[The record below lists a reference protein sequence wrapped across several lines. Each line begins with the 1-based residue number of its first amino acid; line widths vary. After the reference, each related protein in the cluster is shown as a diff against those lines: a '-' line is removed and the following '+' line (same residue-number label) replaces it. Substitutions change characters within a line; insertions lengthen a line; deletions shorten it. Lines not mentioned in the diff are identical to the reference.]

1 LKQTGYV
8 RPPGGEHSVFDEIL
22 LDTAYDGLFIP
33 EGMGSRDGAR
43 RSFWRSEKAH
53 RRCEKTF
60 EKEGLMKLNSV
71 EEEILRFAIR
81 KGSGRGSL
89 LPDDGGSVKPGIKNF
104 WKSWPEEEGH
114 RKKLEHF
121 DRKKIERMT
130 VKETKGLGISEW
142 MEDTPFSSDMNYADL
157 LRLAIK
163 NEERSQQ
170 LYASTAQ
177 RVTEPT
183 LKKLLL
189 VLAQEESTHKERLE
203 KLYDKDVLEWF

>member
-1 LKQTGYV
+1 MKPT
-8 RPPGGEHSVFDEIL
+8 SV
-22 LDTAYDGLFIP
+22 
-33 EGMGSRDGAR
+33 
-43 RSFWRSEKAH
+43 
-53 RRCEKTF
+53 
-60 EKEGLMKLNSV
+60 
-71 EEEILRFAIR
+71 EEILRFAIR
-81 KGSGRGSL
+81 KEADAAAYYQMMADRSN
-89 LPDDGGSVKPGIKNF
+89 PGIK
-104 WKSWPEEEGH
+104 KLLEELAKEEEGH

-121 DRKKIERMT
+121 DQKKIEKMT

-142 MEDTPFSSDMNYADL
+142 MEDVPFSSDMNYADL

>member
-1 LKQTGYV
+1 MKPT
-8 RPPGGEHSVFDEIL
+8 SV
-22 LDTAYDGLFIP
+22 
-33 EGMGSRDGAR
+33 
-43 RSFWRSEKAH
+43 
-53 RRCEKTF
+53 
-60 EKEGLMKLNSV
+60 
-71 EEEILRFAIR
+71 EEILRFAIR
-81 KGSGRGSL
+81 KEADAAAYYQMMADRSN
-89 LPDDGGSVKPGIKNF
+89 PGIK
-104 WKSWPEEEGH
+104 KLLEELAKEEEGH

-121 DRKKIERMT
+121 DRKKIEKMT
-130 VKETKGLGISEW
+130 VKETQGLGISEW
-142 MEDTPFSSDMNYADL
+142 MEDVPFSSDMNYADL